1 MKETSLVIGRVTT
14 VVVAVAGGERVAGR
28 AGPGGTADL
37 ENSGLV
43 SQDGT
48 HVSSKGLHVL
58 GNEDSVLLCLV
69 PKGVKTVS
77 ESEHQVL

>member
-1 MKETSLVIGRVTT
+1 MKSEELGELSLEGLLI
-14 VVVAVAGGERVAGR
+14 
-28 AGPGGTADL
+28 L

-58 GNEDSVLLCLV
+58 GNEDSVFLCLI
-69 PKGVKTVS
+69 PKGVKAVS
-77 ESEHQVL
+77 ESEHRVL